1 MDISQHLLSLETDE
15 LKQSLHTR
23 ALELAYE
30 RTFLESRNIYNEEE
44 ARRFRVRILLL
55 EDEKDDLHT
64 QLAQSDQLV
73 DQLEKNKIHTRN
85 QLIMAEKSLE
95 KVRLDQQAKSREIDL
110 LKAELESSQ
119 SVASDS
125 TKLLTE
131 KLSLAREIASLK
143 PEIEHLRSQ
152 TASHQSLLSEKLTL
166 QRQLATVQVELETEK
181 RTTQRMQAK
190 EIRLKADDV
199 KLETRIESLQAEL
212 AQERRQREQ
221 AEREAEKASADSESK
236 KATFE
241 FRLDAFRNKLRI
253 TKEQLKATQADL
265 QNAQQTTNVVS
276 RQSGTTGPEKDVGM
290 MARKRT
296 SAQLDADSMIGTPGF
311 VPPSKKNKGGSTLP
325 GDKSTFSITPFLNRA
340 TSVTLEDAAPEA
352 GSSDK
357 EDEISASFEPAD
369 VQGELIRPVVRGMPR
384 TMGAIHEIENT
395 RPTKRSGILK
405 PNQLSKSSSRA
416 PPKRNPKIPLSLEKV
431 AEREEDNDAAE
442 TTKTRNGDS
451 GTAPDISN
459 EQLDDVKK
467 KRRKLFGG
475 DLAKTLFDDDDGVM
489 IKDSTM
495 SKGKSAFSAPKS
507 RPRIG
512 LASAKSSFGA
522 ISPLKKDKKSVGI

>member
-1 MDISQHLLSLETDE
+1 M
-15 LKQSLHTR
+15 
-23 ALELAYE
+23 
-30 RTFLESRNIYNEEE
+30 
-44 ARRFRVRILLL
+44 
-55 EDEKDDLHT
+55 
-64 QLAQSDQLV
+64 
-73 DQLEKNKIHTRN
+73 
-85 QLIMAEKSLE
+85 
-95 KVRLDQQAKSREIDL
+95 
-110 LKAELESSQ
+110 
-119 SVASDS
+119 ASDS

-181 RTTQRMQAK
+181 RSIQRMQAK

-199 KLETRIESLQAEL
+199 KLESRIESLQAEL
-212 AQERRQREQ
+212 AQERRQREK

-253 TKEQLKATQADL
+253 TKEQLKAAQADL

-276 RQSGTTGPEKDVGM
+276 RQSDTTGPEKDVGI

-296 SAQLDADSMIGTPGF
+296 SAQLDTDSMIGTPGF
-311 VPPSKKNKGGSTLP
+311 VPASKKNKRGSTLP

-357 EDEISASFEPAD
+357 EDEISASYEPVD
-369 VQGELIRPVVRGMPR
+369 VQGEVIRPVVGRMSR
-384 TMGAIHEIENT
+384 TMGAIHEIENA

-405 PNQLSKSSSRA
+405 SNQLSKSSSRA
-416 PPKRNPKIPLSLEKV
+416 PPKRNPKIALSLEKV
-431 AEREEDNDAAE
+431 AEGEEDNDAAE
-442 TTKTRNGDS
+442 TTKTKNGGS
-451 GTAPDISN
+451 GTAPDDISN

-475 DLAKTLFDDDDGVM
+475 DLAKTLFDEDDGVT

-495 SKGKSAFSAPKS
+495 SKGKSSFSAPKS
-507 RPRIG
+507 RPRID
-512 LASAKSSFGA
+512 LATAKSSFGA

>member
-1 MDISQHLLSLETDE
+1 M
-15 LKQSLHTR
+15 
-23 ALELAYE
+23 
-30 RTFLESRNIYNEEE
+30 
-44 ARRFRVRILLL
+44 
-55 EDEKDDLHT
+55 
-64 QLAQSDQLV
+64 
-73 DQLEKNKIHTRN
+73 
-85 QLIMAEKSLE
+85 
-95 KVRLDQQAKSREIDL
+95 
-110 LKAELESSQ
+110 
-119 SVASDS
+119 ASDS

-166 QRQLATVQVELETEK
+166 ERQLATVQVELETEK
-181 RTTQRMQAK
+181 RSNQRLQAK

-199 KLETRIESLQAEL
+199 KLESRIESLQAEL
-212 AQERRQREQ
+212 AQERRRREK

-265 QNAQQTTNVVS
+265 QNAQQTTNIIP
-276 RQSGTTGPEKDVGM
+276 RQSGTTAPEKDVGI

-311 VPPSKKNKGGSTLP
+311 VPKKNKRGSTLP

-340 TSVTLEDAAPEA
+340 TSVNLEDAAPEA

-357 EDEISASFEPAD
+357 EDEISAFYEPAD
-369 VQGELIRPVVRGMPR
+369 VQGEVIRPVVGGLSR
-384 TMGAIHEIENT
+384 TIGANQETEKT

-405 PNQLSKSSSRA
+405 SNQLSKSSSRA
-416 PPKRNPKIPLSLEKV
+416 PPKRNPKIALSLEKV
-431 AEREEDNDAAE
+431 AEREEDSDAAE
-442 TTKTRNGDS
+442 TTKTRNRDS
-451 GTAPDISN
+451 GTAPDDISN
-459 EQLDDVKK
+459 DQLDDVKK
-467 KRRKLFGG
+467 KRRKLFGV
-475 DLAKTLFDDDDGVM
+475 DLAKTLFDDDDGVK

-495 SKGKSAFSAPKS
+495 SKGKSGSGAPKP

-522 ISPLKKDKKSVGI
+522 ISPLKKDKRNVDI